1 VGLKQLVKGRYF
13 EIDNR
18 AGRSIRVRP
27 GAGFNVQESP
37 MDVSGPYGGW
47 VGRTRIEGGG
57 LWRVAR
63 AEGVDGIGPA
73 DANFRGAPG
82 PGQEGEKQTQA

>member
-1 VGLKQLVKGRYF
+1 
-13 EIDNR
+13 
-18 AGRSIRVRP
+18 
-27 GAGFNVQESP
+27 